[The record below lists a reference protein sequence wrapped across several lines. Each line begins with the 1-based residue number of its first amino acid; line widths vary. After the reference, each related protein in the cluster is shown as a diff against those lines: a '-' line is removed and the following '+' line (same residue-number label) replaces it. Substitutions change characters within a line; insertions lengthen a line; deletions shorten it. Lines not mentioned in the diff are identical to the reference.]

1 MVNLKNIPII
11 LFSIIIFGLALT
23 VKSKTKSIVQDAAKS
38 QTGVSDQTLKKI
50 VVSLRQQESLLKN
63 GLVLHYTI
71 TQKPSEAVMQKNIGQ
86 IEKSF
91 ELHDVEAIFS
101 GEKMWEQ
108 QKRFGVDGKLTLME
122 SFSCNGTNG
131 KRLIISGKTG
141 VKKGWNNY
149 NPSSRR
155 SNPTSTQNILL
166 ILGLM
171 GTQEQSLS
179 DFIANHVEE
188 IEMSQNGS
196 EILLK
201 FSAMKDKLDY
211 SVLLDAEHGF
221 WPKQITQIFKNAT
234 EGGAELGDL
243 KHEYRDIE
251 FGKTNIRGIN
261 IFYPRKMQYVSYVGS
276 EFFGKDK
283 PRTPGEF
290 HPIVINEISIQSIRF
305 EQEIPDARFQ
315 LIFPEG
321 TIIQ

>member
-234 EGGAELGDL
+234 EGGVELGDL

-261 IFYPRKMQYVSYVGS
+261 IFYPRKMQYISYVGS

>member
-234 EGGAELGDL
+234 EGGVELGDL